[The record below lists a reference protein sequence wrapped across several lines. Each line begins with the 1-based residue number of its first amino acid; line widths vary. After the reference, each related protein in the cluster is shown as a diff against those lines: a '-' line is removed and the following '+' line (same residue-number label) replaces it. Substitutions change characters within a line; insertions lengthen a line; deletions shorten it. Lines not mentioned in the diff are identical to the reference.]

1 MRELVWVGGKMHV
14 SWETTLHYLFERK
27 ASFSLLPHR
36 TKSCLSSWLIYDRLW
51 QKQKFWQA
59 EKRSRSKWVNNNP
72 QSIDWFWGL
81 QVPTQSN
88 AKAKSVFYQS
98 LSGLNAKK
106 EDTDIPIHVK
116 SKKPLSIWHTKWHAL
131 LKIADAAFN
140 YKTVLM
146 ELCEALINVQHV
158 ITCSKALSAIHRQ
171 SNLRGERGWFWK
183 VMVLFFAAPFTQNIP
198 TGRKLLPLSSCLY
211 WNYLWESNKYACMHI
226 YIQKVLEIQN

>member
-1 MRELVWVGGKMHV
+1 MCKMPKLFSSSTYYPKVLLLHMRELVWVGGKMHV

-88 AKAKSVFYQS
+88 AKAKSVCYQS
-98 LSGLNAKK
+98 PSGLNAKK
-106 EDTDIPIHVK
+106 RIQISHVK
-116 SKKPLSIWHTKWHAL
+116 SNPSLHLTH
-131 LKIADAAFN
+131 
-140 YKTVLM
+140 
-146 ELCEALINVQHV
+146 
-158 ITCSKALSAIHRQ
+158 
-171 SNLRGERGWFWK
+171 K
-183 VMVLFFAAPFTQNIP
+183 V
-198 TGRKLLPLSSCLY
+198 
-211 WNYLWESNKYACMHI
+211 ACTA
-226 YIQKVLEIQN
+226 ENSWRCF